1 MKKSFATLLA
11 LTMVLTL
18 CLTGCGGGKRV
29 VNVCGWGENIDEDL
43 IRQFEEETG
52 IHVNY
57 QTAESNETM
66 YSLINQRLHDR
77 PDDLRGAAGEA
88 GLQQH
93 PQF

>member
-1 MKKSFATLLA
+1 
-11 LTMVLTL
+11 MVLTL
-18 CLTGCGGGKRV
+18 CLTGCGGGGGKRV

-66 YSLINQRLHDR
+66 YRVR
-77 PDDLRGAAGEA
+77 RAARTTTSSCPA
-88 GLQQH
+88 TT
-93 PQF
+93 

>member
-1 MKKSFATLLA
+1 
-11 LTMVLTL
+11 MVLTL

-66 YSLINQRLHDR
+66 YSLIKQGGADYDVIIPSDYMVSR
-77 PDDLRGAAGEA
+77 LRGAAGEA
-88 GLQQH
+88 GLQQY